1 MFKKR
6 VSIRDDD
13 DEIFRGGQTSTKKK
27 SIFWGQP
34 PLRLFFRHLI
44 NPSLVRVLL
53 LRTRTKTN
61 AILMVNEAENESES
75 NNKKR
80 FSVVARKQPLLHS
93 FLMRKSNLLLKQMK
107 TIEKRFENVHNCI
120 CTKNTY
126 NKYYPGRASVGI
138 QDVIGRIQSNR
149 LRE

>member
-61 AILMVNEAENESES
+61 AILMVNEDENESES

-80 FSVVARKQPLLHS
+80 SVVARKQPHCFILS
-93 FLMRKSNLLLKQMK
+93 R
-107 TIEKRFENVHNCI
+107 
-120 CTKNTY
+120 
-126 NKYYPGRASVGI
+126 
-138 QDVIGRIQSNR
+138 
-149 LRE
+149 

>member
-1 MFKKR
+1 VFKKR

-13 DEIFRGGQTSTKKK
+13 DEIFRGGQTLTKKK
-27 SIFWGQP
+27 RILWGQP

-61 AILMVNEAENESES
+61 AILMVNEDENESES

-80 FSVVARKQPLLHS
+80 SVVARKQPPTSS
-93 FLMRKSNLLLKQMK
+93 FFSD
-107 TIEKRFENVHNCI
+107 EK
-120 CTKNTY
+120 K
-126 NKYYPGRASVGI
+126 
-138 QDVIGRIQSNR
+138 
-149 LRE
+149 

>member
-1 MFKKR
+1 VFKKR

-27 SIFWGQP
+27 RIFWGQP

-61 AILMVNEAENESES
+61 AILMVNEDENESKS
-75 NNKKR
+75 KNNFAFGGRAKTTASSF
-80 FSVVARKQPLLHS
+80 FSA
-93 FLMRKSNLLLKQMK
+93 RKSNLLKH
-107 TIEKRFENVHNCI
+107 R
-120 CTKNTY
+120 
-126 NKYYPGRASVGI
+126 
-138 QDVIGRIQSNR
+138 
-149 LRE
+149 

>member
-6 VSIRDDD
+6 VSIRDDDD

-44 NPSLVRVLL
+44 NPSFVRVLL

-61 AILMVNEAENESES
+61 AILMVSEDENESES
-75 NNKKR
+75 NDKKR
-80 FSVVARKQPLLHS
+80 SVVARKQPLLHS
-93 FLMRKSNLLLKQMK
+93 FLREKVIFSNTDEDDRKTLRKCIQLSVYTKINTQQVLPWPRFGWNTRRDSSNP
-107 TIEKRFENVHNCI
+107 T
-120 CTKNTY
+120 
-126 NKYYPGRASVGI
+126 
-138 QDVIGRIQSNR
+138 
-149 LRE
+149 

>member
-1 MFKKR
+1 MCVFKKR

-44 NPSLVRVLL
+44 NPSLLRVSL

-61 AILMVNEAENESES
+61 AILMVNEDENESES
-75 NNKKR
+75 NNFAFGGRAKTT
-80 FSVVARKQPLLHS
+80 LILHS
-93 FLMRKSNLLLKQMK
+93 FLLRKSNLLKQMK
-107 TIEKRFENVHNCI
+107 TIEKRFENV
-120 CTKNTY
+120 
-126 NKYYPGRASVGI
+126 
-138 QDVIGRIQSNR
+138 
-149 LRE
+149 